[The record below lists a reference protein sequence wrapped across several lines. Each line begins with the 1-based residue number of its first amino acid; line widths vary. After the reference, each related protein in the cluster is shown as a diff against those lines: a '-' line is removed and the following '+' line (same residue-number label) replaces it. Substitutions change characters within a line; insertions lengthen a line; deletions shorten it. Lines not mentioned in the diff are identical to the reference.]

1 MRVILVPVANRPE
14 CARALKA
21 AFLVANRFGA
31 DLIGCHIRAHR
42 DTAVRMPPLRAAA
55 EIEWAAAHEG
65 RDLDKASRDARTLFE
80 AVAKAAGHRVAT
92 QPRADATPVA
102 IWYERVGSPD
112 RVMPI
117 VGPMSDL
124 LVVSR
129 PAAKGGRL
137 AKLFMMEALLHSCR
151 PVLLLPQRGAP
162 KPRRNIVIAWNQS
175 PEASRA
181 VAAGLPMLKAA
192 DVVTIATAGPET
204 APGPKSSHLARY
216 LAHHGVTVDVAKTR
230 GRNPAAELEQ
240 VYRQSGADL
249 LLMGAY
255 SQTRLRERLFGS
267 VTEHMLRRAALP
279 VLVYYS
285 GGS

>member
-14 CARALKA
+14 CAWALKA
-21 AFLVANRFGA
+21 AFGVAARFGA

-42 DTAVRMPPLRAAA
+42 ETAVRLPTARAAA

-65 RDLDKASRDARTLFE
+65 RDLDRDSRDARSLFE
-80 AVAKAAGHRVAT
+80 REATSAGLKLASR
-92 QPRADATPVA
+92 PRADATPVA

-112 RVMPI
+112 RIMPI

-129 PAAKGGRL
+129 PAPKGGRF
-137 AKLFMMEALLHSCR
+137 ARLFMMEALLHSCR

-162 KPRRNIVIAWNQS
+162 QPRRRIVIAWNQS

-181 VAAGLPMLKAA
+181 VAAGMPLLQAA
-192 DVVTIATAGPET
+192 DGVTIGVAGSET
-204 APGPKSSHLARY
+204 APGPKASHLLRY
-216 LAHHGVTVDVAKTR
+216 LAHHGVAADVVRTR
-230 GRNPAAELEQ
+230 GREPAEELEK

-255 SQTRLRERLFGS
+255 SRTRLRERIFGG
-267 VTEHMLRRAALP
+267 VTDHMLHHSSLP

-285 GGS
+285 DG